1 MHKLSRYVVQKLYLI
16 AMTHLQ
22 PHTLNGRSR
31 RIFRRITPPDMTP
44 MAGVGF
50 LLVSFFMLTSSLVPP
65 TVMELAMPVKPR
77 HVEDFPLCGWPSGIM
92 TVLLGSHNQVYYYPG
107 IDTQAGRKTDYSA
120 TGLRQALLSAQ
131 RAYGPLTVLVK
142 PSNQATYQNMVDAL
156 DEMHITGQKRYIL
169 ADLYPADEELLKSQR
184 L

>member
-1 MHKLSRYVVQKLYLI
+1 M
-16 AMTHLQ
+16 AHLQ
-22 PHTLNGRSR
+22 PLTLNGRSR

-77 HVEDFPLCGWPSGIM
+77 HTVDYPVCGGASGTI

-107 IDTQAGRKTDYSA
+107 LDVQASRKTNYSA
-120 TGLRQALLSAQ
+120 TGLRQVLLSAQ
-131 RAYGPLTVLVK
+131 REYGPLRVLVK

-156 DEMHITGQKRYIL
+156 DEMDITGQKRYAL
-169 ADLYPADEELLKSQR
+169 VDLDSSDEQLLKGQR